1 MRTFNKSYQKIIKE
15 YNVPDDPIPAPIPP
29 GYDPDL
35 DTSSAYEGIQSQYLS
50 SDPGDTDP
58 DLVAYVKKEVKDIV
72 DESGLSVEEAL
83 KIVKEELP
91 DVIQAI
97 GVDEFT
103 GEFNLG
109 IEDNEVHLQ
118 GTGWA
123 GKPPP
128 VDEEE
133 SDWTIK
139 MARSHSDAEDLLRAS
154 QHPPHKG
161 GLEGSDLERFEVW
174 RKKISRLLDELSY
187 GEEVEDQEEVRLG
200 NTINDRFRHLSP

>member
-1 MRTFNKSYQKIIKE
+1 MRTFNKSYDRLVE
-15 YNVPDDPIPAPIPP
+15 RYGSVAPP
-29 GYDPDL
+29 
-35 DTSSAYEGIQSQYLS
+35 
-50 SDPGDTDP
+50 
-58 DLVAYVKKEVKDIV
+58 
-72 DESGLSVEEAL
+72 
-83 KIVKEELP
+83 
-91 DVIQAI
+91 
-97 GVDEFT
+97 
-103 GEFNLG
+103 
-109 IEDNEVHLQ
+109 VHTQ
-118 GTGWA
+118 GTNFA
-123 GKPPP
+123 AEPPP

-200 NTINDRFRHLSP
+200 NTTNDRFRHLRP

>member
-123 GKPPP
+123 AEPLP

-187 GEEVEDQEEVRLG
+187 GEEA
-200 NTINDRFRHLSP
+200 